1 MVLISACLVG
11 INCKYNGEN
20 NADPVITE
28 LLQTGKALPV
38 CPEVLGGLV
47 IPRPACEQV
56 NKPDG
61 THRIMTIDGIDVTE
75 AFEHGAHR
83 TLAICKAAGIT
94 EAILQE
100 RSPSCGKAQIYD
112 GTFSGT
118 LIPGNGRAAQVLLD
132 HGIKVYTKD
141 EWMNKVGKQQ
151 V

>member
-1 MVLISACLVG
+1 MILISACLAG

-20 NADPVITE
+20 NADLGITE

-38 CPEVLGGLV
+38 CPEVLGGLE

-56 NKPDG
+56 NKLDG
-61 THRIMTIDGIDVTE
+61 THHIMTIDGTDVTE

-83 TLAICKAAGIT
+83 TLAICKAADIT

-100 RSPSCGKAQIYD
+100 RSPSCGKDQIYD
-112 GTFSGT
+112 GTFSGK
-118 LIPGNGRAAQVLLD
+118 LIQGNGRAAQVLLD

-141 EWMNKVGKQQ
+141 EWVSKGKNNA
-151 V
+151 